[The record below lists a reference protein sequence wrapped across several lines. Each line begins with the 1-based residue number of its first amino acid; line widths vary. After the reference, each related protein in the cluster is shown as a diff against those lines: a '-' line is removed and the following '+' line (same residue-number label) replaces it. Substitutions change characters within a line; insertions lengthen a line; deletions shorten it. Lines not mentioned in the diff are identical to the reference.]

1 MFDLTVKT
9 MFFKPAVSG
18 DDRVFNILSFFDMV
32 LTVLDK
38 KIEPFGSLTRTFL
51 ILDAKRP

>member
-1 MFDLTVKT
+1 MIDLTVKT